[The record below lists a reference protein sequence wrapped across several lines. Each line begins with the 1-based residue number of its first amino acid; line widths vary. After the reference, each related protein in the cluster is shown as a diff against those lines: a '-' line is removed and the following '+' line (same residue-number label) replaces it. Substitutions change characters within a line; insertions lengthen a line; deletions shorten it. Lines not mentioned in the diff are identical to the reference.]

1 MNGLLSAF
9 ASAVLLVTSAF
20 TGAVL
25 MEENGN
31 VWAVEKNQSSEDNS
45 LRTNDVNLLPLVN
58 NLDEADAPHI
68 KSTTGLDNHFKPGVE
83 RQEDI
88 DADNT
93 ILDDNFEG
101 DAPPVFYSAFVKLGD
116 FMEIVTAEN
125 AENLNRDPIFR
136 VDEYMKFDGV
146 DGEIM
151 CSASVGSTVLSFSM
165 ILEDAIVTV
174 SIAESVCKGKYV
186 PDGRNDGKVFSLKN
200 VQLVSIQVDSLLN
213 GPTQDV
219 PVFYKPHYT
228 DWTGRVVATHAVMDA
243 GNLGDLVYK
252 ASQNNSNNAEAA
264 IDPNETSDTCDNV
277 DGDDGHSSGSDGD
290 SNAVKIPYTPFG
302 PGWVNIA
309 IWILNQ
315 DWDDDGDTMVDDIIE
330 WIVNVF
336 TQDEEGNEEGGEEE
350 GDEDGGEEEG
360 GEEEGG
366 EEEGDEDGG
375 GEDGGGSDTE
385 G

>member
-125 AENLNRDPIFR
+125 AENLKRDPIFR

-151 CSASVGSTVLSFSM
+151 CSARVGSTVLSFSM
-165 ILEDAIVTV
+165 ILEDAIVSV

-186 PDGRNDGKVFSLKN
+186 PDGRNDGKVFSLRTY
-200 VQLVSIQVDSLLN
+200 SLL
-213 GPTQDV
+213 
-219 PVFYKPHYT
+219 
-228 DWTGRVVATHAVMDA
+228 
-243 GNLGDLVYK
+243 
-252 ASQNNSNNAEAA
+252 AS
-264 IDPNETSDTCDNV
+264 
-277 DGDDGHSSGSDGD
+277 
-290 SNAVKIPYTPFG
+290 KL
-302 PGWVNIA
+302 
-309 IWILNQ
+309 IL
-315 DWDDDGDTMVDDIIE
+315 
-330 WIVNVF
+330 F
-336 TQDEEGNEEGGEEE
+336 
-350 GDEDGGEEEG
+350 
-360 GEEEGG
+360 
-366 EEEGDEDGG
+366 
-375 GEDGGGSDTE
+375 
-385 G
+385 

>member
-116 FMEIVTAEN
+116 FMEIATAEN

-151 CSASVGSTVLSFSM
+151 CSARVGSTVLSFSM

-200 VQLVSIQVDSLLN
+200 VQLVSIQVDPLLN

-277 DGDDGHSSGSDGD
+277 DGDHSSGSDGD

>member
-165 ILEDAIVTV
+165 ILEDVIVTV

>member
-1 MNGLLSAF
+1 M
-9 ASAVLLVTSAF
+9 
-20 TGAVL
+20 
-25 MEENGN
+25 
-31 VWAVEKNQSSEDNS
+31 
-45 LRTNDVNLLPLVN
+45 
-58 NLDEADAPHI
+58 
-68 KSTTGLDNHFKPGVE
+68 
-83 RQEDI
+83 
-88 DADNT
+88 
-93 ILDDNFEG
+93 
-101 DAPPVFYSAFVKLGD
+101 
-116 FMEIVTAEN
+116 
-125 AENLNRDPIFR
+125 
-136 VDEYMKFDGV
+136 
-146 DGEIM
+146 
-151 CSASVGSTVLSFSM
+151 
-165 ILEDAIVTV
+165 
-174 SIAESVCKGKYV
+174 
-186 PDGRNDGKVFSLKN
+186 
-200 VQLVSIQVDSLLN
+200 N

-277 DGDDGHSSGSDGD
+277 DGDHSSGSDGD

-315 DWDDDGDTMVDDIIE
+315 DWGNDGDTMVDDIIE

-350 GDEDGGEEEG
+350 G
-360 GEEEGG
+360 G

>member
-1 MNGLLSAF
+1 MRNNNNA
-9 ASAVLLVTSAF
+9 
-20 TGAVL
+20 
-25 MEENGN
+25 
-31 VWAVEKNQSSEDNS
+31 D
-45 LRTNDVNLLPLVN
+45 TNL
-58 NLDEADAPHI
+58 EH
-68 KSTTGLDNHFKPGVE
+68 GPGVFH
-83 RQEDI
+83 
-88 DADNT
+88 A
-93 ILDDNFEG
+93 
-101 DAPPVFYSAFVKLGD
+101 AFVKLGD
-116 FMEIVTAEN
+116 FMEIVTIEN
-125 AENLNRDPIFR
+125 TNNLNRDPIFT
-136 VDEYMKFDGV
+136 VDEYIKFDGV

-151 CSASVGSTVLSFSM
+151 CSPRADSTVLIFSLNFEE
-165 ILEDAIVTV
+165 IKVTYR
-174 SIAESVCKGKYV
+174 IAESVCKGKYV

-200 VQLVSIQVDSLLN
+200 VQVVSIRVDSLVN
-213 GPTQDV
+213 GPMQDV

-228 DWTGRVVATHAVMDA
+228 DWTGRVVATHVVMDA
-243 GNLGDLVYK
+243 GNLNDLVYK

-277 DGDDGHSSGSDGD
+277 DGDGGHSSGSDGD

-315 DWDDDGDTMVDDIIE
+315 DWDNDGDTMVDDIIE

-350 GDEDGGEEEG
+350 GGEEEGDEEG

-375 GEDGGGSDTE
+375 GEDGGGSDRE
-385 G
+385 E